1 MTQDLAERIAALTPE
16 LEVYLQRY
24 QDLAERIAA
33 LTPELEV
40 YLQRYQDLAERIAA
54 LAPELEM
61 HLQRYHVLAAPTISD
76 QEFDRLLA
84 ELQAGEEA
92 LAALVPELEK
102 RCRHFQRYQDITA
115 PTNQKFDRLLAEL
128 KALKEV
134 RLDSPTQRVGG
145 APTSDFPTVRH
156 ARPMLSL
163 DNSYSRQDVEDF
175 DRRVRQSLP
184 DEAVEYVFELK
195 IDGVAL
201 SLTYQDS
208 LLVRAVT
215 RGDGVQGDEITANAR
230 TIRTIPLRLRQP
242 GVNCEIRGE
251 VYMERSDFAQL
262 NAQRMADDGP
272 LFANPRNST
281 AGSLKLQNP
290 NLVAKRNL
298 RFFAYWIHAEGG
310 SQTCHSECLKTLRDW
325 GLMVPEHQ
333 ICASLADVF
342 DHYDRYAAARS
353 ELPYE
358 IDGVVIKVDSLSQ
371 QERLGYTAK
380 SPRSA
385 MAYKFP
391 AYQARTRLRDIHLQV
406 GRTGAVTPVAIL
418 DPVPLAGSTIARA
431 SLHNADEIHRKD
443 IRIGDT
449 VLIEKGGDV
458 IPKIVEVDLSE
469 RPDDSVKYSFPN
481 QCPSCKSPLSRDA
494 EEAVARCDNPTC
506 PAQLRRRLE
515 HFASRNAM
523 DIEGLGPAVVEQ
535 LVERKWVDQKVL
547 PSINPKFRVVGEY
560 FGKKKFVRDLGDLYD
575 LERKKPS
582 SIEKM
587 GEKSVSSLEPKKLSD
602 LEKMGEKSA
611 ANLLASIK
619 HSKNQPLDRVLFAL
633 GIRHIGTTAA
643 LILVQAFRPFEDLRK
658 ASRDPKELEATTP
671 GIGPTIA
678 NSLHTSLDAL
688 KPVIDKLRQAELDA
702 LKPVIDKLRQAKLHA
717 LTEEEAAEEAA
728 AAPSHFSGKTVVIT
742 GTLSSYSR
750 DEAAALVERLGGKT
764 TSSVSKKT
772 DLLIAGEKAGSKLA
786 KAQALG
792 VAVLDEA
799 AFIAQLQEAGLA

>member
-1 MTQDLAERIAALTPE
+1 MTQDIA
-16 LEVYLQRY
+16 Q
-24 QDLAERIAA
+24 
-33 LTPELEV
+33 
-40 YLQRYQDLAERIAA
+40 RIAA
-54 LAPELEM
+54 LADELEE
-61 HLQRYHVLAAPTISD
+61 HLYRYHVLDAPTISD
-76 QEFDRLLA
+76 REFDRLLA
-84 ELQAGEEA
+84 ELQALEEA
-92 LAALVPELEK
+92 HP
-102 RCRHFQRYQDITA
+102 
-115 PTNQKFDRLLAEL
+115 
-128 KALKEV
+128 ALK
-134 RLDSPTQRVGG
+134 RPDSPTQRVGG

-201 SLTYQDS
+201 SLIYQDS

-230 TIRTIPLRLRQP
+230 TIPTIPLRLRQP
-242 GVNCEIRGE
+242 GINCEIRGE
-251 VYMERSDFAQL
+251 VYMESSDFAQL
-262 NAQRMADDGP
+262 NAQRAANGEP

-310 SQTCHSECLKTLRDW
+310 SQTHHSECLETLRDW
-325 GLMVPEHQ
+325 GLMVPEHRR
-333 ICASLADVF
+333 CAALADVF
-342 DHYDRYAAARS
+342 ALYDHYATTRA

-391 AYQARTRLRDIHLQV
+391 AYQARTRLLDIHLQV
-406 GRTGAVTPVAIL
+406 GRTGAVTPVAVL
-418 DPVPLAGSTIARA
+418 EPVPLAGSTIARA
-431 SLHNADEIHRKD
+431 SLHNADEIRRKD

-458 IPKIVEVDLSE
+458 IPKVVGVDPSE
-469 RPDDSVKYSFPN
+469 RPDDAVEYSFPN

-535 LVERKWVDQKVL
+535 LVEQGLVK
-547 PSINPKFRVVGEY
+547 
-560 FGKKKFVRDLGDLYD
+560 DLSNLYELD
-575 LERKKPS
+575 VESLGALER
-582 SIEKM
+582 
-587 GEKSVSSLEPKKLSD
+587 
-602 LEKMGEKSA
+602 MGEKSA
-611 ANLLASIK
+611 QNLLDGLKRSAK
-619 HSKNQPLDRVLFAL
+619 QPFDRVLFAL
-633 GIRHIGTTAA
+633 GIRHVGATVARTLARTFGSLDA
-643 LILVQAFRPFEDLRK
+643 LCK
-658 ASRDPKELEATTP
+658 ASVEELEATHE
-671 GIGPTIA
+671 IGPTIA
-678 NSLHTSLDAL
+678 RSLYASLPDLPAL
-688 KPVIDKLRQAELDA
+688 DRVLYKL
-702 LKPVIDKLRQAKLHA
+702 KNKAKLQFKMEA
-717 LTEEEAAEEAA
+717 EEEAA
-728 AAPSHFSGKTVVIT
+728 PSSHFSGKTVVIT
-742 GTLSSYSR
+742 GTLSGYSR
-750 DEAAALVERLGGKT
+750 DEAAALIERLGGKT
-764 TSSVSKKT
+764 TSSVSKNT

-786 KAQALG
+786 KAEANN
-792 VAVLDEA
+792 VKVLYEA
-799 AFIAQLQEAGLA
+799 AFIAQLKEAGVA

>member
-1 MTQDLAERIAALTPE
+1 MTQDIAQRIAVLSAE
-16 LEVYLQRY
+16 LSE
-24 QDLAERIAA
+24 
-33 LTPELEV
+33 
-40 YLQRYQDLAERIAA
+40 
-54 LAPELEM
+54 
-61 HLQRYHVLAAPTISD
+61 HLYRYHILADPTISD
-76 QEFDRLLA
+76 QEFDLLLV
-84 ELQAGEEA
+84 ELQALEEDH
-92 LAALVPELEK
+92 P
-102 RCRHFQRYQDITA
+102 
-115 PTNQKFDRLLAEL
+115 
-128 KALKEV
+128 ALK
-134 RLDSPTQRVGG
+134 RPDSPTQRVGG

-184 DEAVEYVFELK
+184 DESVEYVFELK

-201 SLTYQDS
+201 SLLYQDS

-230 TIRTIPLRLRQP
+230 TIPTIPLRLRQP
-242 GVNCEIRGE
+242 GINCEIRGE
-251 VYMERSDFAQL
+251 VYMESSDFDRL
-262 NAQRMADDGP
+262 NAQRAASGEP

-310 SQTCHSECLKTLRDW
+310 SQTRHSECLETLREW

-333 ICASLADVF
+333 RCASIADVF
-342 DHYDRYAAARS
+342 DHYDHYAAARS

-391 AYQARTRLRDIHLQV
+391 AYQARTRLLDIHLQV
-406 GRTGAVTPVAIL
+406 GRTGAVTPVAVL
-418 DPVPLAGSTIARA
+418 EPVPLAGSTIARA
-431 SLHNADEIHRKD
+431 SLHNADEIRRKD

-458 IPKIVEVDLSE
+458 IPKVVEVDPSE
-469 RPDDSVKYSFPN
+469 RPDDAVEYAFPN
-481 QCPSCKSPLSRDA
+481 QCPSCKSPLTRDA
-494 EEAVARCDNPTC
+494 EEAVTRCDNPTC

-535 LVERKWVDQKVL
+535 LVEQGLVKD
-547 PSINPKFRVVGEY
+547 
-560 FGKKKFVRDLGDLYD
+560 
-575 LERKKPS
+575 
-582 SIEKM
+582 
-587 GEKSVSSLEPKKLSD
+587 LSD
-602 LEKMGEKSA
+602 LYELNVESLGALERMGEKSA
-611 ANLLASIK
+611 KNLLDGLD
-619 HSKNQPLDRVLFAL
+619 HSKEQPFDRVLFAL
-633 GIRHIGTTAA
+633 GIRHVGATVARTLAREFGSLDA
-643 LILVQAFRPFEDLRK
+643 LCK
-658 ASRDPKELEATTP
+658 ASVEELEATP
-671 GIGPTIA
+671 EIGPTIA
-678 NSLHTSLDAL
+678 RSLYASLPDLPAL
-688 KPVIDKLRQAELDA
+688 DRVLYKL
-702 LKPVIDKLRQAKLHA
+702 KNKAKLQFA
-717 LTEEEAAEEAA
+717 MEAKEAA
-728 AAPSHFSGKTVVIT
+728 APASHFSGKTVVIT
-742 GTLSSYSR
+742 GTLSNYSR
-750 DEAAALVERLGGKT
+750 DEAAALIERLGGKT

-792 VAVLDEA
+792 VEVLDEA
-799 AFIAQLQEAGLA
+799 AFIAQLQEAGVA

>member
-1 MTQDLAERIAALTPE
+1 MTQDIA
-16 LEVYLQRY
+16 Q
-24 QDLAERIAA
+24 
-33 LTPELEV
+33 
-40 YLQRYQDLAERIAA
+40 RIAA
-54 LAPELEM
+54 LADELEE
-61 HLQRYHVLAAPTISD
+61 HLYRYHVLDAPTISD

-84 ELQAGEEA
+84 ELHALEEA
-92 LAALVPELEK
+92 HP
-102 RCRHFQRYQDITA
+102 
-115 PTNQKFDRLLAEL
+115 
-128 KALKEV
+128 ALK
-134 RLDSPTQRVGG
+134 RPDSPSQRVGG
-145 APTSDFPTVRH
+145 APTSDFLTVRH

-201 SLTYQDS
+201 SLIYQDS

-230 TIRTIPLRLRQP
+230 TIPTIPLRLRQP
-242 GVNCEIRGE
+242 GINCEIRGE
-251 VYMERSDFAQL
+251 VYMESSDFAQL
-262 NAQRMADDGP
+262 NAQRAADGEP

-298 RFFAYWIHAEGG
+298 RFFAYWIHAEGSG
-310 SQTCHSECLKTLRDW
+310 QTHHSECLETLRAW

-333 ICASLADVF
+333 RCASLADVF
-342 DHYDRYAAARS
+342 DHYGHYATTRA

-371 QERLGYTAK
+371 QDRLGYTAK

-391 AYQARTRLRDIHLQV
+391 AYQARTRLLDIHLQV
-406 GRTGAVTPVAIL
+406 GRTGAVTPVAVL
-418 DPVPLAGSTIARA
+418 ESVPLAGSTIARA

-458 IPKIVEVDLSE
+458 IPKVVGVDRSE
-469 RPDDSVKYSFPN
+469 RPNDSTEYAFPN
-481 QCPSCKSPLSRDA
+481 QCPSCRGPLTRDA
-494 EEAVARCDNPTC
+494 EEAVTRCDNPTC

-535 LVERKWVDQKVL
+535 LAEKGLVK
-547 PSINPKFRVVGEY
+547 
-560 FGKKKFVRDLGDLYD
+560 DLGDLYELNVESLGA
-575 LERKKPS
+575 LER
-582 SIEKM
+582 
-587 GEKSVSSLEPKKLSD
+587 
-602 LEKMGEKSA
+602 MGEKSA
-611 ANLLASIK
+611 QNLLDGLKRSEK
-619 HSKNQPLDRVLFAL
+619 QPFDRVLFAL
-633 GIRHIGTTAA
+633 GIRHVGATVARTLAQEFVS
-643 LILVQAFRPFEDLRK
+643 LDDLCK
-658 ASRDPKELEATTP
+658 ASVEELEATHE
-671 GIGPTIA
+671 IGPTIA
-678 NSLHTSLDAL
+678 RSLYASLPDLPAL
-688 KPVIDKLRQAELDA
+688 DRVLYKL
-702 LKPVIDKLRQAKLHA
+702 KKAKLQFA
-717 LTEEEAAEEAA
+717 MEAEEEAAP
-728 AAPSHFSGKTVVIT
+728 PSHFSGKTVVIT
-742 GTLSSYSR
+742 GTLSGYSR
-750 DEAAALVERLGGKT
+750 DEAAALIERLGGKT
-764 TSSVSKKT
+764 TSSVSKNT

-799 AFIAQLQEAGLA
+799 AFIAQLQEAGVA

>member
-1 MTQDLAERIAALTPE
+1 MTQDIA
-16 LEVYLQRY
+16 QH
-24 QDLAERIAA
+24 
-33 LTPELEV
+33 
-40 YLQRYQDLAERIAA
+40 IAA
-54 LAPELEM
+54 LADELEE
-61 HLQRYHVLAAPTISD
+61 HLYRYHVLDAPTISD
-76 QEFDRLLA
+76 QEFDRLFA
-84 ELQAGEEA
+84 ELQALEEA
-92 LAALVPELEK
+92 HP
-102 RCRHFQRYQDITA
+102 
-115 PTNQKFDRLLAEL
+115 
-128 KALKEV
+128 ALK
-134 RLDSPTQRVGG
+134 RPDSPTQRVGG

-156 ARPMLSL
+156 SRPMLSL

-201 SLTYQDS
+201 SLIYQES
-208 LLVRAVT
+208 LLVRAIT

-230 TIRTIPLRLRQP
+230 TIPSIPLRLRQA
-242 GVNCEIRGE
+242 GINCEIRGE
-251 VYMERSDFAQL
+251 VYMESSDFAKL
-262 NAQRMADDGP
+262 NDQRAAKDEP
-272 LFANPRNST
+272 IFANPRNST

-310 SQTCHSECLKTLRDW
+310 SQTRHSECLETLRAW

-333 ICASLADVF
+333 LCASLADVF
-342 DHYDRYAAARS
+342 DHYDHYAAARS

-431 SLHNADEIHRKD
+431 SLHNADEIRRKD

-458 IPKIVEVDLSE
+458 IPKVVEVDPSE
-469 RPDDSVKYSFPN
+469 RPSYSVEYAFPN
-481 QCPSCKSPLSRDA
+481 QCPSCKSPLTRDA
-494 EEAVARCDNPTC
+494 EEAVARCDNPIC

-535 LVERKWVDQKVL
+535 LVEQGLVKD
-547 PSINPKFRVVGEY
+547 
-560 FGKKKFVRDLGDLYD
+560 
-575 LERKKPS
+575 
-582 SIEKM
+582 
-587 GEKSVSSLEPKKLSD
+587 LSD
-602 LEKMGEKSA
+602 LYELDVASLGALERMGEKSA
-611 ANLLASIK
+611 QNLLDGLAR
-619 HSKNQPLDRVLFAL
+619 SKEQPFDRVLFAL
-633 GIRHIGTTAA
+633 GIRHVGATVARTLARTFGS
-643 LILVQAFRPFEDLRK
+643 LDVLCK
-658 ASRDPKELEATTP
+658 ASVEELEATHE
-671 GIGPTIA
+671 IGPTIA
-678 NSLHTSLDAL
+678 LSLYASLPDLPAL
-688 KPVIDKLRQAELDA
+688 DPVLYKL
-702 LKPVIDKLRQAKLHA
+702 KNKAKLQF
-717 LTEEEAAEEAA
+717 EMKAEEAA
-728 AAPSHFSGKTVVIT
+728 ASPSPFSGKTVVIT
-742 GTLSSYSR
+742 GTLSGYSR
-750 DEAAALVERLGGKT
+750 DEAAALIERLGGKT

-786 KAQALG
+786 KAEANN
-792 VAVLDEA
+792 VKVLDEA
-799 AFIAQLQEAGLA
+799 AFIAQLKKAGVA

>member
-1 MTQDLAERIAALTPE
+1 MTQDIAQRIAALSTE
-16 LEVYLQRY
+16 LSE
-24 QDLAERIAA
+24 
-33 LTPELEV
+33 
-40 YLQRYQDLAERIAA
+40 
-54 LAPELEM
+54 
-61 HLQRYHVLAAPTISD
+61 HFHRYHVLAAPTISD
-76 QEFDRLLA
+76 QEFDGLLA
-84 ELQAGEEA
+84 ELQALEEA
-92 LAALVPELEK
+92 HPELK
-102 RCRHFQRYQDITA
+102 R
-115 PTNQKFDRLLAEL
+115 P
-128 KALKEV
+128 
-134 RLDSPTQRVGG
+134 DSPAQRVGG

-201 SLTYQDS
+201 SLIYQDS

-215 RGDGVQGDEITANAR
+215 RGDGVQGDQITANAR
-230 TIRTIPLRLRQP
+230 TIPTVPLRLQQP
-242 GVNCEIRGE
+242 GIDCEIRGE
-251 VYMERSDFAQL
+251 VYMESSDFAQL
-262 NAQRMADDGP
+262 NAQRAADDEP

-310 SQTCHSECLKTLRDW
+310 GQTHHSECLATLRAW
-325 GLMVPEHQ
+325 GLIVPKHQ
-333 ICASLADVF
+333 RCASLEDVF
-342 DHYDRYAAARS
+342 TLYDQYATTRA

-371 QERLGYTAK
+371 QDRLGYTAK

-391 AYQARTRLRDIHLQV
+391 AYQARTRLLDIHLQV
-406 GRTGAVTPVAIL
+406 GRTGAVTPVAVL
-418 DPVPLAGSTIARA
+418 EPVPLAGSTIARA

-458 IPKIVEVDLSE
+458 IPKVIGVDPSE
-469 RPDDSVKYSFPN
+469 RPDDAVEYAFPN
-481 QCPSCKSPLSRDA
+481 QCPSCRGSLTRDA
-494 EEAVARCDNPTC
+494 EEAVTRCDNPTC

-535 LVERKWVDQKVL
+535 LVDQGLVK
-547 PSINPKFRVVGEY
+547 
-560 FGKKKFVRDLGDLYD
+560 D
-575 LERKKPS
+575 
-582 SIEKM
+582 
-587 GEKSVSSLEPKKLSD
+587 LSD
-602 LEKMGEKSA
+602 LYELNVESLGALERMGEKSA
-611 ANLLASIK
+611 QNLLDGLDR
-619 HSKNQPLDRVLFAL
+619 SKEQPFDRVLFAL
-633 GIRHIGTTAA
+633 GIRHVGATVARTLARTFGSLDA
-643 LILVQAFRPFEDLRK
+643 LCK
-658 ASRDPKELEATTP
+658 ANVEELEATHE
-671 GIGPTIA
+671 IGPTIA
-678 NSLHTSLDAL
+678 RSLYASLPDLPAL
-688 KPVIDKLRQAELDA
+688 DRVLYKL
-702 LKPVIDKLRQAKLHA
+702 KKAKLQFA
-717 LTEEEAAEEAA
+717 MEVEEE

-742 GTLSSYSR
+742 GTLAGYSR
-750 DEAAALVERLGGKT
+750 DEAAALIERLGGKT
-764 TSSVSKKT
+764 TSSVSKNT
-772 DLLIAGEKAGSKLA
+772 DLLIAGEKAGSKLT

-799 AFIAQLQEAGLA
+799 AFIAQLKEAGVA

>member
-1 MTQDLAERIAALTPE
+1 MTQDTTQRI
-16 LEVYLQRY
+16 
-24 QDLAERIAA
+24 D
-33 LTPELEV
+33 
-40 YLQRYQDLAERIAA
+40 A
-54 LAPELEM
+54 LAPELEKHLQRYQDIAQRIDALAPELEK
-61 HLQRYHVLAAPTISD
+61 HLQRYHVFAAPTISD

-84 ELQAGEEA
+84 ELQALEEA
-92 LAALVPELEK
+92 LVELVPEIK
-102 RCRHFQRYQDITA
+102 RLHIKA
-115 PTNQKFDRLLAEL
+115 PTDQEFDRLLAKL
-128 KALKEV
+128 QVL
-134 RLDSPTQRVGG
+134 QRIGG

-156 ARPMLSL
+156 SRPMLSL

-208 LLVRAVT
+208 RLERAVI

-242 GVNCEIRGE
+242 GIDCEIRGE
-251 VYMERSDFAQL
+251 VYMEKSDFDQI
-262 NAQRMADDGP
+262 NDQRAASGEP

-298 RFFAYWIHAEGG
+298 RFFAYWIHAEGSG
-310 SQTCHSECLKTLRDW
+310 QTRHSECLATLRAW
-325 GLMVPEHQ
+325 GLRVPKHQ
-333 ICASLADVF
+333 HCTSLADVF
-342 DHYDRYAAARS
+342 DHYDHYASTRAG
-353 ELPYE
+353 LPYE

-391 AYQARTRLRDIHLQV
+391 AYQARTRLLDIHLQV
-406 GRTGAVTPVAIL
+406 GRTGAVTPVAVL
-418 DPVPLAGSTIARA
+418 EPVPLAGSTIARA

-449 VLIEKGGDV
+449 VKIEKGGDV
-458 IPKIVEVDLSE
+458 IPKVIEVDRSK
-469 RPDDSVKYSFPN
+469 RPDDSVEYAFPN
-481 QCPSCKSPLSRDA
+481 QCPSCKSPLTRDA

-535 LVERKWVDQKVL
+535 LVDQGLVK
-547 PSINPKFRVVGEY
+547 
-560 FGKKKFVRDLGDLYD
+560 D
-575 LERKKPS
+575 
-582 SIEKM
+582 
-587 GEKSVSSLEPKKLSD
+587 LSD
-602 LEKMGEKSA
+602 LYELNVKSLGALERMGEKSA
-611 ANLLASIK
+611 QNLLDGLER
-619 HSKNQPLDRVLFAL
+619 SKNQPLDRVLFAL

-643 LILVQAFRPFEDLRK
+643 RILVQAFRPFEDLRK

-678 NSLHTSLDAL
+678 DSLHTSLD
-688 KPVIDKLRQAELDA
+688 E

-728 AAPSHFSGKTVVIT
+728 AQPSHFSGKTVVIT
-742 GTLSSYSR
+742 GTLSGYSR

>member
-1 MTQDLAERIAALTPE
+1 MTQDIAQRIAE
-16 LEVYLQRY
+16 LS
-24 QDLAERIAA
+24 AE
-33 LTPELEV
+33 LSE
-40 YLQRYQDLAERIAA
+40 
-54 LAPELEM
+54 
-61 HLQRYHVLAAPTISD
+61 HLYRYHVLAAPIISD
-76 QEFDRLLA
+76 QEFDLLLA
-84 ELQAGEEA
+84 ELQALEEA
-92 LAALVPELEK
+92 HP
-102 RCRHFQRYQDITA
+102 
-115 PTNQKFDRLLAEL
+115 
-128 KALKEV
+128 ALKQP
-134 RLDSPTQRVGG
+134 DSPTQRVGG
-145 APTSDFPTVRH
+145 APTSDFPTIRH

-230 TIRTIPLRLRQP
+230 TIPTIPLRLRQP
-242 GVNCEIRGE
+242 RINCEIRGE
-251 VYMERSDFAQL
+251 VYMESRDFAQL
-262 NAQRMADDGP
+262 NDQRTANDEP

-310 SQTCHSECLKTLRDW
+310 NQTRHSGCLETLRDW
-325 GLMVPEHQ
+325 GLMVPKHQ
-333 ICASLADVF
+333 LCASLADVF
-342 DHYDRYAAARS
+342 ALYDRYATTRA

-358 IDGVVIKVDSLSQ
+358 IDGVVIKVDNLSQ

-391 AYQARTRLRDIHLQV
+391 AYQARTRLHEIRLQV
-406 GRTGAVTPVAIL
+406 GRTGAVTPVAVL

-458 IPKIVEVDLSE
+458 IPKVVEVDISK
-469 RPDDSVKYSFPN
+469 RPDDSIAYSFPN

-535 LVERKWVDQKVL
+535 LVKQGLVKD
-547 PSINPKFRVVGEY
+547 
-560 FGKKKFVRDLGDLYD
+560 
-575 LERKKPS
+575 
-582 SIEKM
+582 
-587 GEKSVSSLEPKKLSD
+587 LSD
-602 LEKMGEKSA
+602 LYKLDVESLGALERMGEKSA
-611 ANLLASIK
+611 QNLLDGLAR
-619 HSKNQPLDRVLFAL
+619 SKEQPFDRVLFAL
-633 GIRHIGTTAA
+633 GIRHVGATVARTLARTFGSLDA
-643 LILVQAFRPFEDLRK
+643 LCR
-658 ASRDPKELEATTP
+658 ASVEELEDTP
-671 GIGPTIA
+671 EIGPTIA
-678 NSLHTSLDAL
+678 RQ
-688 KPVIDKLRQAELDA
+688 PLRQPPRAPRTRSSPL
-702 LKPVIDKLRQAKLHA
+702 QA
-717 LTEEEAAEEAA
+717 
-728 AAPSHFSGKTVVIT
+728 
-742 GTLSSYSR
+742 
-750 DEAAALVERLGGKT
+750 
-764 TSSVSKKT
+764 
-772 DLLIAGEKAGSKLA
+772 
-786 KAQALG
+786 
-792 VAVLDEA
+792 
-799 AFIAQLQEAGLA
+799 QE